1 MRLPWTASQRK
12 SASNVIEL
20 GDSLSDYLK
29 ELASSGQ
36 VNGLIHKDDK
46 MFAFSRDQSR
56 PHRDFTAAKYFEGGK
71 SIADSVSQIVR
82 WKFQGFRNVNRFL
95 DFASGYGR
103 VTRFLVQEIEPERV
117 WVSDILAS
125 AVEFQK
131 ANLGVHG
138 FVSARHPDALG
149 VEERFDC
156 ILACSLFSHLPV
168 STFVKWLEKLYSLLA
183 PDGLLIISTHDE
195 SLRGGEPSDT
205 PVFWFQEKSEIDTL
219 DTKEYGST
227 IVNEHYVRA
236 AIKEATAGRGSYL
249 RIPRGLNW
257 YQDLYLISGPPEP
270 DFSTLHYSFGPPGYV
285 DSVTLREGDLLEVT
299 GWAFD
304 PSGLKIDEV
313 RVVVQGGLVQRCA
326 PSVKRPDVAHHLNNS
341 KAEISGFSCVVRIPS
356 DTDFMSAASLTVF
369 AVSSGGESFIIY
381 KNRVAS
387 AVQLRRPTG

>member
-1 MRLPWTASQRK
+1 MRLRWTAFQHK
-12 SASNVIEL
+12 TASNVIEL
-20 GDSLSDYLK
+20 GESVSDYLK
-29 ELASSGQ
+29 ELASSGR
-36 VNGLIHKDDK
+36 VNSLIHKDDE
-46 MFAFSRDQSR
+46 MFAFSRDKRR
-56 PHRDFTAAKYFEGGK
+56 PHRDFTASKYFETGK

-103 VTRFLVQEIEPERV
+103 VTRFLVQEIEPARV
-117 WVSDILAS
+117 WVSDISAS

-138 FVSARHPDALG
+138 FVSASHPNALD

-156 ILACSLFSHLPV
+156 ILACSLFSHLPE

-183 PDGLLIISTHDE
+183 PNGLLIISTHDE
-195 SLRGGEPSDT
+195 SLRGSMRSEGPG
-205 PVFWFQEKSEIDTL
+205 FWFQEKSEIDTL
-219 DTKEYGST
+219 DKKEYGST
-227 IVNEHYVRA
+227 VVNEHYVRA
-236 AIKEATAGRGSYL
+236 AIKEATAGRGCYL

-285 DSVTLREGDLLEVT
+285 DSVTFRERDLLEAT

-313 RVVVQGGLVQRCA
+313 RVAVQGGPIQKCV
-326 PSVKRPDVAHHLNNS
+326 PSVKRPDVVQHLNNS
-341 KAEISGFSCVVRIPS
+341 KAEISGFSCVVRLPS
-356 DTDFMSAASLTVF
+356 DTGLMSAASLTVF

-387 AVQLRRPTG
+387 AVRLRHR